1 MRRNRTKHLSRG
13 NCCTKAWMDE
23 EDRNIGKFTVRPIEP
38 WGKIVL
44 SLFGAFFMVS
54 VNVNEYT
61 VLIVLW
67 K

>member
-1 MRRNRTKHLSRG
+1 ME
-13 NCCTKAWMDE
+13 E